1 VIYVHPSQVLAWD
14 MAPRKFVVGLC
25 NSLSVP
31 LVPESHFVV
40 SIHLPF
46 RKDGGGQTSA
56 TVAQLSPGF
65 HEITLGS
72 WTPGLESHLTICVQK
87 PAVELV
93 VEYSDQSRSS
103 SFRPLEY
110 LDGQDRLLVP
120 VECGGS
126 YS

>member
-1 VIYVHPSQVLAWD
+1 
-14 MAPRKFVVGLC
+14 MAPRQFTVGLC

-56 TVAQLSPGF
+56 TIAQLSPGF
-65 HEITLGS
+65 HEITVGS
-72 WTPGLESHLTICVQK
+72 WTPGLESHLTICIQK
-87 PAVELV
+87 AIVELV
-93 VEYSDQSRSS
+93 VGYSDQDRSS
-103 SFRPLEY
+103 NFRPLEF
-110 LDGQDRLLVP
+110 LDGKDRLLVP
-120 VECGGS
+120 VQCGGS